1 MRQITLIIIHCSA
14 TRCTVRYTFGQCRRD
29 HIRHNGWKD
38 IGYHYYVETDGTVVN
53 GRAEAVAGAHCKNHN
68 AHSIGVCY
76 EGGLDASGRA
86 ADTRTE
92 AQKRSLLILVN
103 DLRRR
108 YPRAIVMGHR
118 DLSPDIDGNGLI
130 TTNEY
135 IKQCPC
141 FDAMREY
148 GTINN

>member
-1 MRQITLIIIHCSA
+1 MRRITLIIIHCSA
-14 TRCTVRYTFGQCRRD
+14 TRCNRRYTFDRCRRD

-38 IGYHYYVETDGTVVN
+38 IGYHYYIETDGTVHQ
-53 GRAEAVAGAHCKNHN
+53 GRAEAVAGAHCRNHN
-68 AHSIGVCY
+68 AHSIGICY
-76 EGGLDASGRA
+76 EGGLDAAGRA
-86 ADTRTE
+86 ADTRTG
-92 AQKRSLLILVN
+92 AQKDSLLGLVN

-118 DLSPDIDGNGLI
+118 DLSPDIDGNGLV
-130 TTNEY
+130 TPNEY

-148 GTINN
+148 GTIDN